1 MASASEIVMQTIKKR
16 YLVDKKNRRVG
27 VILDLDTFEKIEEVL
42 EDYLFGKIMQELEKE
57 EPLSLEEAKKRYAKL
72 KKRK

>member
-1 MASASEIVMQTIKKR
+1 MQTIKKR

>member
-1 MASASEIVMQTIKKR
+1 MPTIKKR

-27 VILDLDTFEKIEEVL
+27 VVLDLGTFEKIEEIL
-42 EDYLFGKIMQELEKE
+42 EDYMLGQIMLELEDE
-57 EPLSLEEAKKRYAKL
+57 EPLSLEEAKKHYAKL